1 MDQRQLAEEILH
13 SIGGRENIRHVTH
26 CVTRL
31 RFQLKDNQLPA
42 TEEIKK
48 LEGVLTVVQQGGQ
61 YQVVIGNKVTSVY
74 KELSELIGNLEASV
88 EEGGD
93 ASPKSLFA
101 RFTSM
106 ISGVFMPVM
115 GALAASGM
123 IKGLLAILTV
133 VGVLVETDG
142 TYVVLH
148 AIGDALFYFFPVIL
162 SSSAAKYFKL
172 NQYVGMI
179 IGAAMIYPSLLAAAD
194 ASSPLSF
201 MGIPLNMMNYTS
213 SVFPAIVAVWVAS
226 RLNVYVEKI
235 VPQGFRYFLA
245 PFIVVLITV
254 PLTLFLV
261 GPVISFLSNQLAQ
274 MTTAIYSF
282 NPTIAGLVL
291 GGPWILIV
299 MFGLH
304 WAFIPIFINNMATQG
319 FDSIM
324 GLLAANQFA
333 MAGAAIAFGLRAR
346 DKQLR
351 SLGISTGGTTLLG
364 VSEPALYGVLLPH
377 KKPLIM
383 AIIGGSIGGTI
394 GGLFQSKVYAFMAS
408 GIFGIPGAINSKG
421 LDAGFYGYVLQ
432 MVVGLIVGFILT
444 YYWGYQTKESTASTK
459 SSAHVAARY
468 ERVSSSDPAT
478 ATQVNSLSEST
489 GQQRIEQE
497 GSHSKPNCDE
507 PFANTGVIEV
517 YSPLSGQLV
526 DWSQVEDEAFASGAM
541 GPGVAIEPDNGVVV
555 SPVQGVI
562 MTVTPSRHAI
572 SIVSTEGLEIL
583 IHVGI
588 NTVKLKGK
596 GFEPKVNEGQEV
608 QIGDP
613 LLIFEPEHIREAG
626 YAATTMV
633 IITNAADYREVKPVQ
648 SQQTIQAS
656 TSIIRVERLQ
666 D

>member
-1 MDQRQLAEEILH
+1 MDQRQLAKEILH
-13 SIGGRENIRHVTH
+13 RIGGKENVRHVTH

-42 TEEIKK
+42 TEDIKK

-74 KELSELIGNLEASV
+74 KELSGLIGNLDALA
-88 EEGGD
+88 EEVGEE
-93 ASPKSLFA
+93 SPKSLFA

-133 VGVLVETDG
+133 LGVLVETDG

-172 NQYVGMI
+172 NPYVGMI

-194 ASSPLSF
+194 AGSPLSF

-245 PFIVVLITV
+245 PCIVVLITV

-274 MTTAIYSF
+274 LTTAIYSF

-333 MAGAAIAFGLRAR
+333 MAGAAIAFGLRAK
-346 DKQLR
+346 DKKLR

-408 GIFGIPGAINSKG
+408 GIFGIPGAINSKEI
-421 LDAGFYGYVLQ
+421 DAGFYGYVLQ
-432 MVVGLIVGFILT
+432 MAVGLIVGFILT
-444 YYWGYQTKESTASTK
+444 YYWGYQTKESTASAK
-459 SSAHVAARY
+459 RSAPVTAKA
-468 ERVSSSDPAT
+468 ERASIPDPA
-478 ATQVNSLSEST
+478 ATTQS
-489 GQQRIEQE
+489 
-497 GSHSKPNCDE
+497 
-507 PFANTGVIEV
+507 ANTGVLEV
-517 YSPLSGQLV
+517 YSPLNGELV

-572 SIVSTEGLEIL
+572 SIVSTKGLEIL

-596 GFEPKVNEGQEV
+596 GFEPKVSEGQEIQV
-608 QIGDP
+608 GDP
-613 LLIFEPEHIREAG
+613 LLVFDPGQIREAG

-633 IITNAADYREVKPVQ
+633 IITNAADYQSVKPIQ
-648 SQQTIQAS
+648 SQQTIQAAAP
-656 TSIIRVERLQ
+656 IIRVERLR

>member
-1 MDQRQLAEEILH
+1 MDQRQLAKEILH
-13 SIGGRENIRHVTH
+13 RIGGKENVRHVTH

-42 TEEIKK
+42 TEDIKK

-74 KELSELIGNLEASV
+74 KELSGLIGNLDALA
-88 EEGGD
+88 EEVGEE
-93 ASPKSLFA
+93 SPKSLFA

-133 VGVLVETDG
+133 LGVLVETDG

-162 SSSAAKYFKL
+162 SSSAARYFKL

-194 ASSPLSF
+194 AGSPLSF

-213 SVFPAIVAVWVAS
+213 SVFPPIVAVWVAS

-245 PFIVVLITV
+245 PCIVVLITV

-274 MTTAIYSF
+274 LTTAIYSF

-333 MAGAAIAFGLRAR
+333 MAGAAIAFGLRAK

-432 MVVGLIVGFILT
+432 MAVGLIVGFILT
-444 YYWGYQTKESTASTK
+444 YYWGYQTKESTASPK
-459 SSAHVAARY
+459 SSTHVIAKDVRA
-468 ERVSSSDPAT
+468 SSSEPA
-478 ATQVNSLSEST
+478 ATTQS
-489 GQQRIEQE
+489 
-497 GSHSKPNCDE
+497 
-507 PFANTGVIEV
+507 ANTGVLEV
-517 YSPLSGQLV
+517 YSPLNGELV

-596 GFEPKVNEGQEV
+596 GFEPKVSEGQKIQV
-608 QIGDP
+608 GDP
-613 LLIFEPEHIREAG
+613 LLVFEPEHIREAG

-633 IITNAADYREVKPVQ
+633 IITNAADYQSVKPIQ
-648 SQQTIQAS
+648 SQQMIQAS
-656 TSIIRVERLQ
+656 APIISVERRQ